1 MTRLFCAEW
10 KKVWG
15 QWVFVLAVAALACA
29 NLLMLWIETQPGEYQ
44 APASAYRQIQRDLA
58 GLTME
63 EKGELLHSRCD
74 QWKALTQIAQYYEE
88 VAMGYYFPA
97 DFRQEHA
104 DVFETYE
111 QQYLDRDYTLYTQ
124 NLTQEY
130 RLYHRLV
137 TEYDTVADYQAFLDG
152 VQAKAGQLAGISVFQ
167 KDRSGYDLK
176 NIEKTAQAYAGLH
189 HVQIDYTPQMGLQ
202 TAMNYAFTDLLLLAA
217 MLLLA
222 LLLVRQERD
231 TGLLDLVR
239 STPGGRLRTALA
251 KLLVFAGSLLVVL
264 LVLYGVN
271 LWYCGAM
278 FGLGD
283 LSRTVQSVPFLMR
296 SAMQVTVRQYLQ
308 RFLLAKWAGTLV
320 MGLWIMVAV
329 LGARRTITG
338 WAGALS
344 LPLAMYLIRQII
356 PAASRLSVIRYANLV
371 SLMQTN
377 ELLGDYRNLYWFG
390 TPVGL
395 PFVEWL
401 SAILFGAAFAAAFC
415 RRFACGQLRTAA
427 TGGFSLPYRCKT
439 RPTSVPREE
448 ARKLLLQNGAALV
461 LVVSLGLA
469 LWQGVHSISHI
480 DAQERYYAEYMQQ
493 LSGPYT
499 RDSYHWLETQYRE
512 FFPMLSTQ
520 QQVRKGILGPEALY
534 PYVHTQQKY
543 NVFRRIVDENINV
556 HLKEHPG
563 SWLVYESG
571 YTRLFALESAA
582 DLREVLLAGLL
593 CALCGAGLFAMERKG
608 GMAEVLC
615 ATPLGRKKTV
625 RVKLAYGLLT
635 AVGIAGMTALPRL
648 WRILRDYGLP
658 VLQAPA
664 MSLQPY
670 EQLPVSVT
678 LLDLVLLWLAGRLL
692 GCMLLTV
699 LTLWFSEHLGNSLLT
714 LFVASVVF
722 CLPPLLALSGMGQGV
737 AWCGVW
743 PLFHVAALL
752 SSAPEDLT
760 WAAPALLLAGAAL
773 LAALSMQLEDGWEFQ
788 GVAVQKDD

>member
-1 MTRLFCAEW
+1 MTALFCAEW

-15 QWVFVLAVAALACA
+15 QKVFILAVAVLACA

-44 APASAYRQIQRDLA
+44 PPASAYRQVERDLS

-74 QWKALTQIAQYYEE
+74 QWKGLGQIAQYYED
-88 VAMGYYFPA
+88 VAMGYYFPPE
-97 DFRQEHA
+97 FRQLHA

-124 NLTQEY
+124 NLSQEY
-130 RLYHRLV
+130 QLYRRLV
-137 TEYDTVADYQAFLDG
+137 EEYDTVAGYADFLDS

-167 KDRSGYDLK
+167 QDRSGYDLK
-176 NIEKTAQAYAGLH
+176 NIEKTARAYEGLH
-189 HVQIDYTPQMGLQ
+189 YVKIDYEPQIGLL
-202 TAMNYAFTDLLLLAA
+202 TAMNYAFTDFLLLAA

-231 TGLLDLVR
+231 SGLLDLVR
-239 STPGGRLRTALA
+239 STPGGRLQTAVA
-251 KLLVFAGSLLVVL
+251 KLLVFAGSLFVVL

-308 RFLLAKWAGTLV
+308 CFLLAKWAGTLV
-320 MGLWIMVAV
+320 MGLWIMAVV
-329 LGARRTITG
+329 LGARRTMMG
-338 WAGALS
+338 WAGAIS
-344 LPLAMYLIRQII
+344 LPVAMYLIRQAI
-356 PAASRLSVIRYANLV
+356 PAASRMGVIRCANLV

-377 ELLGDYRNLYWFG
+377 ELLGNYRNLYWFG
-390 TPVGL
+390 TPVSL

-415 RRFACGQLRTAA
+415 GRFACGQLRTASSV
-427 TGGFSLPYRCKT
+427 GLQLPLRHQT

-448 ARKLLLQNGAALV
+448 ARKLFVQNGAVLV
-461 LVVSLGLA
+461 LVLSLGLSV
-469 LWQGVHSISHI
+469 WQGAHSVSHM
-480 DAQERYYAEYMQQ
+480 DAEERYYAEYMQD

-499 RDSYHWLETQYRE
+499 WESYHRLEKDYRE
-512 FFPMLSTQ
+512 FIPMLSTQ
-520 QQVRKGILGPEALY
+520 NQVSKGILGKEALY
-534 PYVHTQQKY
+534 PYVHMQQKY
-543 NVFRRIVDENINV
+543 QAFGHIVNENINWY
-556 HLKEHPG
+556 LKEHPNA
-563 SWLVYESG
+563 WLVYESG
-571 YTRLFALESAA
+571 YTRFFGLEGTA

-593 CALCGAGLFAMERKG
+593 CALCCAGLFAMERKG

-625 RVKLAYGLLT
+625 HMKLTYAFLT
-635 AVGIAGMTALPRL
+635 GTGIAGITALPRL

-658 VLQAPA
+658 TILAPA
-664 MSLQPY
+664 MSLQAY
-670 EQLPVSVT
+670 EQIPVSVT

-692 GCMLLTV
+692 GCMLLV
-699 LTLWFSEHLGNSLLT
+699 MLTLWLSDHLENSLLT
-714 LFVASVVF
+714 LFVASVAF

-737 AWCGVW
+737 AWFGVW
-743 PLFHVAALL
+743 LLFHVTALL
-752 SSAPEDLT
+752 AYAPEGLAWT
-760 WAAPALLLAGAAL
+760 APALLLAGTAILTAL
-773 LAALSMQLEDGWEFQ
+773 AIQMKVDWEYQ
-788 GVAVQKDD
+788 GVRPLE